1 MHLPAQGQRVTA
13 GGYHTMLI
21 KADGTLWASGA
32 NLNGALGDGTFVDRS
47 APVPVD
53 LTTNWQSVSAAG
65 DYTVAIRTDGTL

>member
-1 MHLPAQGQRVTA
+1 MAA
-13 GGYHTMLI
+13 GGYHTVLI

-53 LTTNWQSVSAAG
+53 RATNW
-65 DYTVAIRTDGTL
+65 